1 MVQVKKLLKMCHW
14 NVEGLKVNNES
25 NKLQDKEFIDQ
36 VKMND
41 IICLSET
48 HCGEKDVIDIDGYH
62 CFKLCRKVTKKI
74 NRYFGGIAVLY
85 KKELKEGIQFLTHKN
100 DDYVWKKLSK
110 SYFGLDSDYYVC
122 LAYIP
127 PENSR
132 YYKDRNQDTL
142 EYIESDIVKY
152 SNMGHVM
159 LIGDLNAR
167 TGIENDYVLHDANN
181 MLLNNVSYD
190 IDAEANRDIHR
201 MRR

>member
-1 MVQVKKLLKMCHW
+1 MCHY
-14 NVEGLKVNNES
+14 LKIMLETLLMEANTVVH
-25 NKLQDKEFIDQ
+25 KDKELYAKVLRVCQDR
-36 VKMND
+36 VD
-41 IICLSET
+41 
-48 HCGEKDVIDIDGYH
+48 

-85 KKELKEGIQFLTHKN
+85 KKELKEGIKFLTHKN
-100 DDYVWKKLSK
+100 DDYVWLKLSK
-110 SYFGLDSDYYVC
+110 SYFRLDSNYYVC

-190 IDAEANRDIHR
+190 IDAECTG
-201 MRR
+201 